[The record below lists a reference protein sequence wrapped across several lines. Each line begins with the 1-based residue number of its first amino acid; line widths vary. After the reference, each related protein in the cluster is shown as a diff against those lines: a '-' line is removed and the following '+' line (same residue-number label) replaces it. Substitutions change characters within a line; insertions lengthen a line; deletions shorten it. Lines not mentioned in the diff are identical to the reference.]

1 MRTGLCQ
8 ERGPLCQGFW
18 KQGSWAWQDLH
29 FYRLISS
36 ILVGGRYWFSFL
48 SLLSHSHP
56 TPAFTHVPRCS
67 APHPTPSRQLR
78 LLDILP
84 HLSWGHP
91 ASSSLR
97 LSPGRRAASEAR
109 SRGSLNFPE
118 GLHPC
123 RPLRAFWT
131 TTAGLMRRLGSEMK
145 RVSQEE
151 GRLKMTRNNSGHNPS
166 TVHLRVSWSQRGI
179 LMNNGPSWQTV
190 QGCGASLKKQQ
201 ITQAPGPPGRGLVR
215 SWRAGARDFLQ
226 TPRKRW
232 VNTEGAPPGALAPEM
247 WWQSSAL

>member
-56 TPAFTHVPRCS
+56 TPAFTHVPWCS

-78 LLDILP
+78 LPDLLP

-109 SRGSLNFPE
+109 SRGLFKFPRRASPLPTSQSL
-118 GLHPC
+118 LD
-123 RPLRAFWT
+123 
-131 TTAGLMRRLGSEMK
+131 
-145 RVSQEE
+145 
-151 GRLKMTRNNSGHNPS
+151 NNSRLDEKVG
-166 TVHLRVSWSQRGI
+166 
-179 LMNNGPSWQTV
+179 
-190 QGCGASLKKQQ
+190 
-201 ITQAPGPPGRGLVR
+201 VR
-215 SWRAGARDFLQ
+215 NEKGKSG
-226 TPRKRW
+226 
-232 VNTEGAPPGALAPEM
+232 GGALKNDKE
-247 WWQSSAL
+247 